1 MPATSV
7 ADRTGAVLV
16 VIDLQERLTAA
27 MPARASVLSAADKLV
42 RIAALTGLPV
52 IVTRQYPAGLGDI
65 EPRLR
70 TALDTAAARV
80 SVTTTD
86 KTAFNCFSDAAF
98 VERLDGTG
106 RRQLIIAGMESHI
119 CVVQTALAGLRAGL
133 DVHVVADACCS
144 RDDGS
149 HEIALARMRQAG
161 AVVTSTESVLYE
173 LVAVAGTDEFRALL
187 KVVKE

>member
-1 MPATSV
+1 MSATSI
-7 ADRTGAVLV
+7 ADRTKAVLV

-27 MPARASVLSAADKLV
+27 MPARASVLDAADKLV
-42 RIAALTGLPV
+42 RVAALTGVPV
-52 IVTRQYPAGLGDI
+52 IVTRQYPAGLGDV

-70 TALDTAAARV
+70 AALVVAAGQV

-86 KTAFNCFSDAAF
+86 KTAFDCFSDDAFAA
-98 VERLDGTG
+98 RLEETG
-106 RRQLIIAGMESHI
+106 RRQLIVAGMESHI
-119 CVVQTALAGLRAGL
+119 CVVQTVLAGVRAGF
-133 DVHVVADACCS
+133 DVHVVAEACCS
-144 RDDGS
+144 RDAGS

-173 LVAVAGTDEFRALL
+173 LVGVAGTDEFRALL